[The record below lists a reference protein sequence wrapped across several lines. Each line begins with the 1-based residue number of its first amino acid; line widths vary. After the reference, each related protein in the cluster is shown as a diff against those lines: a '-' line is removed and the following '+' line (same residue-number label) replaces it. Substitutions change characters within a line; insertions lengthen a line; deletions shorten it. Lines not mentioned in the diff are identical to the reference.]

1 MCLRWLCLRWL
12 CLQHNLDR
20 TAALKGAKQPKWTY
34 RVPLPGPYPKAI
46 PHILTCATT
55 AHSLRFRHV
64 TPHPHPTPP
73 QVWSKFDSYGDYYIA
88 RTQLPKLVLAT
99 PPPLGLKGVGVIR
112 TALALCMRLE
122 IVDCKRPAAKV
133 EPLLERAVV
142 PKQGSA

>member
-1 MCLRWLCLRWL
+1 MDLPGPS
-12 CLQHNLDR
+12 
-20 TAALKGAKQPKWTY
+20 TGSPY

-55 AHSLRFRHV
+55 AHSLRSRHV

-122 IVDCKRPAAKV
+122 IVDCKRQP
-133 EPLLERAVV
+133 
-142 PKQGSA
+142 PKSNRCSKGQ